1 MEARCN
7 VWKPHNHSPALSPVQ
22 HLSVSQLHWR
32 LNRGLITDVPETLD
46 GRELVAIG
54 CQEGVWIG
62 LRSDPKC
69 MYCNGFRVSIS
80 GIDLLQ
86 ALRKVLHLRAVTQ
99 CAVLESF
106 SLFLVLSSK
115 VGFTLHAQQESS

>member
-1 MEARCN
+1 M
-7 VWKPHNHSPALSPVQ
+7 
-22 HLSVSQLHWR
+22 
-32 LNRGLITDVPETLD
+32 
-46 GRELVAIG
+46 
-54 CQEGVWIG
+54 WIG